1 MSNRKNTTLAAL
13 AIALVPA
20 VSMAERPETKAAQ
33 TCVEAFV
40 ATLAT
45 SGNSAPR
52 LKAAKYYGINDL
64 LGAPSLIE
72 LTAVNP
78 RTGLAVARASC
89 ELSATGKMLSLKA
102 VPL

>member
-1 MSNRKNTTLAAL
+1 MSNRKNTTLAAI

-20 VSMAERPETKAAQ
+20 VSMAERPENKAAQ

-40 ATLAT
+40 ATLAS
-45 SGNSAPR
+45 SGNPAPR

-64 LGAPSLIE
+64 LGMPTQIE

-89 ELSATGKMLSLKA
+89 ELSAAGKMLSLKA